1 MGGTPSPPH
10 SDHLPTSYSVSVL
23 AQESLNFHVVRRD
36 RFAITPCSQ
45 CSAISAMKRR
55 TAIEARSCHWCNQPI
70 LEYIMSDIILSLIVA
85 VLVAVFLT
93 LTWNQDMPMWCSYL
107 NVGVGG
113 NAIIQP
119 FCHVE

>member
-1 MGGTPSPPH
+1 
-10 SDHLPTSYSVSVL
+10 
-23 AQESLNFHVVRRD
+23 
-36 RFAITPCSQ
+36 
-45 CSAISAMKRR
+45 
-55 TAIEARSCHWCNQPI
+55 
-70 LEYIMSDIILSLIVA
+70 MSDIILSLIVA

-107 NVGVGG
+107 NVDVGVGG